1 MEILVTPRLT
11 LRPLLEV
18 DADDIREL
26 IAKEPHLAAN
36 LPRAMIA
43 LIGSDDVA
51 REHGLRKDQLLVVIR
66 EKLVGWISFDEPSA
80 NAFADGSVGLQSEA
94 LAAAFAYCAR
104 NTTPT
109 TPALPVGPQLSQF
122 AA

>member
-1 MEILVTPRLT
+1 MDILITPRLT

-26 IAKEPHLAAN
+26 IASEPILAAK

-43 LIGSDDVA
+43 LIGSDDPGFENA
-51 REHGLRKDQLLVVIR
+51 AATQPILVVIR
-66 EKLVGWISFDEPSA
+66 EKFIGWICQHEPEA
-80 NAFADGSVGLQSEA
+80 IAFARRSEA
-94 LAAAFAYCAR
+94 LRNEAMAAASQYFALQSAVTRVEPAR
-104 NTTPT
+104 H
-109 TPALPVGPQLSQF
+109 QQSSQF